1 MPATYAAVSASDN
14 TPTLDYGR
22 NVTPKPTPG
31 KFDLIRVTDYVFNA
45 DIEGLTYFG
54 FDDD

>member
-1 MPATYAAVSASDN
+1 LPATYAAVSASDN